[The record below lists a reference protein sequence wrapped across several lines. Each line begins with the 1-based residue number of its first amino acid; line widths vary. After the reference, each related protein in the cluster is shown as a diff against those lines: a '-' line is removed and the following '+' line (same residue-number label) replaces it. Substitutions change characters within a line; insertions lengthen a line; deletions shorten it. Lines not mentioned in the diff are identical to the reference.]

1 MTNQLQEMELE
12 NIEQSESFQVNNL
25 ETANWAFKKLEAL
38 KAKET
43 EINEVAEKELNR
55 IKQWQ
60 TQELKSIESDKE
72 YFEYLVT
79 DYYKREKEKDDK
91 FKLSTPYGK
100 VTSRAGSKVLE
111 IQGGVNEQDVIEQL
125 EQKGFTE
132 FVKVTKKLNQGDIK
146 KNFNIA
152 DDGTLI
158 DMNGEVLE
166 GIKMVRKPTSYTVKA
181 GEL

>member
-1 MTNQLQEMELE
+1 MTNPLQNRELE
-12 NIEQSESFQVNNL
+12 NLEKSESFQVTNL

-38 KAKET
+38 KAKEN
-43 EINEVAEKELNR
+43 EIIQVAEKELDR

-60 TQELKSIESDKE
+60 SQELKSIESDKE

-111 IQGGVNEQDVIEQL
+111 MQSGVNEQDVIEQL

-132 FVKVTKKLNQGDIK
+132 FVKVSKKLNQADIK
-146 KNFNIA
+146 KGFYVD

-166 GIKMVRKPTSYTVKA
+166 GVKMVRKPTSYTVKA
-181 GEL
+181 GE

>member
-1 MTNQLQEMELE
+1 MTNQLQKIELE
-12 NIEQSESFQVNNL
+12 NLERSESFQVNSL

-43 EINEVAEKELNR
+43 EINGVAEKELDR

-60 TQELKSIESDKE
+60 SQELKSIESDKE

-100 VTSRAGSKVLE
+100 VTSHAGSKVLE
-111 IQGGVNEQDVIEQL
+111 MQGGVNEQDVIDQL
-125 EQKGFTE
+125 EQKGLMD
-132 FVKVTKKLNQGDIK
+132 FVRITKNLNKDDIK
-146 KNFNIA
+146 KGFYVD
-152 DDGTLI
+152 DDGKLI
-158 DMNGEVLE
+158 DTNGEVLE
-166 GIKMVRKPTSYTVKA
+166 GIKMVRKPTSYTVKV
-181 GEL
+181 GE

>member
-1 MTNQLQEMELE
+1 MTNPLQNQELE
-12 NIEQSESFQVNNL
+12 NLEKSESFQVTNL

-38 KAKET
+38 KAKEN
-43 EINEVAEKELNR
+43 EINEVAEKELDR

-60 TQELKSIESDKE
+60 SQELKSIQSDKE

-100 VTSRAGSKVLE
+100 VTSRAGAKVLE
-111 IQGGVNEQDVIEQL
+111 MQSGINEQDVIEQL

-132 FVKVTKKLNQGDIK
+132 FVKVSKQLNQADIK
-146 KNFNIA
+146 KDFYVD

-158 DMNGEVLE
+158 DKNGEVLE
-166 GIKMVRKPTSYTVKA
+166 GVKMVRKPTSYTVKA
-181 GEL
+181 GE

>member
-1 MTNQLQEMELE
+1 MTNPLQSKELE
-12 NIEQSESFQVNNL
+12 NLEKSESFQVTNL

-38 KAKET
+38 KAKEN
-43 EINEVAEKELNR
+43 EINEVAEKELDR

-60 TQELKSIESDKE
+60 SQELKSIESDKE

-111 IQGGVNEQDVIEQL
+111 IQGGINEQDIIDQL

-132 FVKVTKKLNQGDIK
+132 FVKVSKKLNQADIK
-146 KNFNIA
+146 KGFYAA

-158 DMNGEVLE
+158 DKNGEVLE
-166 GIKMVRKPTSYTVKA
+166 GVKMVRKPTSYTVKA
-181 GEL
+181 GE

>member
-1 MTNQLQEMELE
+1 MTNQLQKIELE
-12 NIEQSESFQVNNL
+12 NLERSESFQVNSL

-38 KAKET
+38 KAKED
-43 EINEVAEKELNR
+43 EINKVAEKELER

-60 TQELKSIESDKE
+60 SQELKSIGNDKE

-79 DYYKREKEKDDK
+79 DYYKREKEKNDE

-100 VTSRAGSKVLE
+100 VTSRVGAKVLE
-111 IQGGVNEQDVIEQL
+111 MQGGVNEQDVIDQL
-125 EQKGFTE
+125 EQKGLVD
-132 FVKVTKKLNQGDIK
+132 FVKVTKKLNQADIK
-146 KNFNIA
+146 KNFNIT

-166 GIKMVRKPTSYTVKA
+166 GVKMVRKPTSYTVKA
-181 GEL
+181 GE

>member
-1 MTNQLQEMELE
+1 MTNPLQSKELE
-12 NIEQSESFQVNNL
+12 NLEKSESFQVTSL

-38 KAKET
+38 KVKED
-43 EINEVAEKELNR
+43 EINEVAEKELDR

-60 TQELKSIESDKE
+60 SQELKSIQSDKE

-100 VTSRAGSKVLE
+100 VTSRAGAEVLKMQSG
-111 IQGGVNEQDVIEQL
+111 INEQDVIDQL

-132 FVKVTKKLNQGDIK
+132 FVKVSKKLNQADIK
-146 KNFNIA
+146 KDFYVD

-158 DMNGEVLE
+158 DKNGEVLE
-166 GIKMVRKPTSYTVKA
+166 GVKMVRKPTSYTVKA
-181 GEL
+181 GE